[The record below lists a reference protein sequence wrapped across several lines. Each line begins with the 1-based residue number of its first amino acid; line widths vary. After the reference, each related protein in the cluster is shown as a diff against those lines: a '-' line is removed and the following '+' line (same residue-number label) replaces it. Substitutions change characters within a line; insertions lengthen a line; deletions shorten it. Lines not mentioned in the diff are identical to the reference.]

1 MVSPVPRL
9 VVSVVVL
16 MALVIVAL
24 VLVAAPAGA
33 HTDFV
38 GSDPKDGA
46 RLDEVPREVA
56 LEFSDDMDPRLSTI
70 TLSIE
75 GGSSSPLEV
84 TGGARATV
92 LVAQVP
98 DHVEPTTGRETQ
110 WTITFRVVSRD
121 GHPVSGTTGFVVR
134 TAATSPAPSDESSP
148 TASKPSP
155 TTNPDERVTTQAA
168 ADPAEDRTAWPLVA
182 VGIGVLVLL
191 GGAVAATMRLTG
203 QGRDA

>member
-1 MVSPVPRL
+1 MSSVSRL
-9 VVSVVVL
+9 VARWAATL
-16 MALVIVAL
+16 A
-24 VLVAAPAGA
+24 VLVVTPVLVVAPAGA

-70 TLSIE
+70 TLRL
-75 GGSSSPLEV
+75 GGGPTTRLPV
-84 TGGARATV
+84 TGGATASE

-98 DHVEPTTGRETQ
+98 DAMQPPAARETE

-134 TAATSPAPSDESSP
+134 TATTPSTPSDGSSP
-148 TASKPSP
+148 TSSGPGP
-155 TTNPDERVTTQAA
+155 TDTTDSQVTSRAA
-168 ADPAEDRTAWPLVA
+168 AEPAEGRAVWPLVA
-182 VGIGVLVLL
+182 VGIGALVLL
-191 GGAVAATMRLTG
+191 GGAVAATMRLTRR
-203 QGRDA
+203 GRDA